1 MKTTENS
8 HMRNFLLSLE
18 RCAISFMKQFHRF
31 YKVQKLEGPQ
41 PESGPVHSM
50 FLKDSTFP
58 QN

>member
-41 PESGPVHSM
+41 PESGPVEWATQCS
-50 FLKDSTFP
+50 
-58 QN
+58 